1 MKKTALLIGIA
12 TIFAFSGVVFAEGFD
27 SLEGLTPA
35 QMQKLTQIQYN
46 FKQENNSLEMRIMDY
61 NNKIAQVKNDK
72 DKTPEQVSLLTSAYE
87 RNLSTL
93 KTQQK
98 ILEQKT
104 DSMYKSVLTP
114 KQYNQYKLQQI
125 NVQDSFNNFLQK

>member
-1 MKKTALLIGIA
+1 MKKTTLLFGVMAVLASSGI
-12 TIFAFSGVVFAEGFD
+12 VFAEGFD
-27 SLEGLTPA
+27 SLDGITPV
-35 QMQKLTQIQYN
+35 QMQKLTKIQYN

-61 NNKIAQVKNDK
+61 NNKIAQVKNDP
-72 DKTPEQVSLLTSAYE
+72 DKTPEQVTLLTSAYE

-104 DSMYKSVLTP
+104 DAMYKSILTP
-114 KQYNQYKLQQI
+114 EQYNQYKAQQI

>member
-1 MKKTALLIGIA
+1 MKKTTLLLGVMAILASSGI
-12 TIFAFSGVVFAEGFD
+12 VFAEGFD
-27 SLEGLTPA
+27 SLDGITPV
-35 QMQKLTQIQYN
+35 QMQKLTKIQYN

-61 NNKIAQVKNDK
+61 NNKIAQVKNDP
-72 DKTPEQVSLLTSAYE
+72 DKTPEQVTLLTSAYE

-104 DSMYKSVLTP
+104 DAMYKSILTP
-114 KQYNQYKLQQI
+114 EQYNQYKAQQI

>member
-1 MKKTALLIGIA
+1 MKKTTLLLGVMAVLASSGI
-12 TIFAFSGVVFAEGFD
+12 VFAEGFD
-27 SLEGLTPA
+27 SLDGITPV
-35 QMQKLTQIQYN
+35 QMQKLTKIQYN

-61 NNKIAQVKNDK
+61 NNKIAQVKNDP
-72 DKTPEQVSLLTSAYE
+72 DKTPEQVTLLTSAYE

-104 DSMYKSVLTP
+104 DAMYKSILTP
-114 KQYNQYKLQQI
+114 EQYNQYKAQQI